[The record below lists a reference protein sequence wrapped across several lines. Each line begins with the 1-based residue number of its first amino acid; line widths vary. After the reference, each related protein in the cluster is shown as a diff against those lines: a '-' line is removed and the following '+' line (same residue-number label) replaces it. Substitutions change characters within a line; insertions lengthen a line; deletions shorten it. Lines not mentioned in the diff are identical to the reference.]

1 MLGCCRPTLSAARV
15 SNEWLLLVDRLSAK
29 VKEKKHV
36 FLVNNMAADTQE
48 IHRPGAF
55 KQQNKPHKHGKH
67 KSKGQLERGVKGILG
82 SCLLIIDIH
91 SKLVSKEIMC

>member
-1 MLGCCRPTLSAARV
+1 
-15 SNEWLLLVDRLSAK
+15 
-29 VKEKKHV
+29 
-36 FLVNNMAADTQE
+36 MAADTQE

-82 SCLLIIDIH
+82 SCLLIIDIQQLLTITKDH
-91 SKLVSKEIMC
+91 FLDQLVTEPIQESHNSVRPNV

>member
-1 MLGCCRPTLSAARV
+1 
-15 SNEWLLLVDRLSAK
+15 
-29 VKEKKHV
+29 
-36 FLVNNMAADTQE
+36 MAADTQE